1 MIPFFCV
8 NLIVADDQYMG
19 NIDANMSDCKS
30 LYVTKTPVMK
40 QAGRALLLSLVI
52 CHNSSV
58 VPIHSLEM
66 YNSIPVVKIINREF
80 HRQRSRNLRNTL
92 VF

>member
-1 MIPFFCV
+1 
-8 NLIVADDQYMG
+8 
-19 NIDANMSDCKS
+19 
-30 LYVTKTPVMK
+30 MK

-52 CHNSSV
+52 CHNLSV

-66 YNSIPVVKIINREF
+66 YNSIPVVQIINREF

>member
-1 MIPFFCV
+1 
-8 NLIVADDQYMG
+8 
-19 NIDANMSDCKS
+19 
-30 LYVTKTPVMK
+30 MK

-58 VPIHSLEM
+58 VPILSLEM
-66 YNSIPVVKIINREF
+66 YNSISVEKIINREF